1 MAAPTQR
8 SPRLPAEIRRRE
20 LLDAALDLI
29 YEQGFG
35 AVSVESIARRAGVT
49 RPVVYDH
56 FGDLDGL
63 LMALIERE
71 EQAALAPLLAQ
82 MDKAPREPAN
92 PDEVLVDE
100 PADPDEVLVEGVR
113 TFLHAVRANP
123 RTWRLVLMPSR
134 GGSPVLRERI
144 ARSRRRLA
152 SRLTDLL
159 DWGIARRGGP
169 AGLDRALAAR
179 LIVAAGE
186 DAARLTLRH
195 PRRYSPDRLAA
206 ITREILRL
214 FPAAARPHGATPPP
228 RSALL
233 ALPVRA
239 PHRPDAPPARMS
251 RAERREQLLDVAL
264 DLLAEE
270 GFDSLTMEAIARRAG
285 VNRAVVY
292 RSFPN
297 LKLLLL
303 ALLHREDM
311 RTRET
316 LDALLPTDPG
326 SRSAARLLGEALT
339 TFLDGVLRSPQTYRL
354 VLQRPE
360 SAPLFLQKIVGRRRA
375 LVAERLEPLVEWGL
389 GGLGVPAER
398 RDVDLIARLLLSMG
412 EEIARLALDDP
423 EFPPD
428 RVLAGAWTLLDM
440 LPAPTAR
447 RRSRRRPP
455 G

>member
-1 MAAPTQR
+1 MAAHAQR
-8 SPRLPAEIRRRE
+8 SPRLPADVRRRE

-29 YEQGFG
+29 YEDGFA
-35 AVSVESIARRAGVT
+35 AVSVESVARRAGVT

-63 LMALIERE
+63 LMALIDRE
-71 EQAALAPLLAQ
+71 EEAALAPLLAQ
-82 MDKAPREPAN
+82 VDKAPREAGS
-92 PDEVLVDE
+92 
-100 PADPDEVLVEGVR
+100 PDEVLVEGVS

-123 RTWRLVLMPSR
+123 RTWRLVLMPPR

-144 ARSRRRLA
+144 VRSRRLLA
-152 SRLTDLL
+152 ARLTDLL

-169 AGLDRALAAR
+169 TGLDHAFAAR

-195 PRRYSPDRLAA
+195 PRRYPPHRLAA
-206 ITREILRL
+206 ITREVLRL
-214 FPAAARPHGATPPP
+214 FPAGARPRGAAPPP
-228 RSALL
+228 RSALP
-233 ALPVRA
+233 AA
-239 PHRPDAPPARMS
+239 PAPAAHPPDPAQARMS
-251 RAERREQLLDVAL
+251 RAERREQLLDVTL

-311 RTRET
+311 RTRQT

-326 SRSAARLLGEALT
+326 GRSPARLLAEALT
-339 TFLDGVLRSPQTYRL
+339 TFLEGVVRSPQTYRL

-389 GGLGVPAER
+389 GGLGVPPER
-398 RDVDLIARLLLSMG
+398 QDVDLIARLLLSVG
-412 EEIARLALDDP
+412 EEIARLVLDDP
-423 EFPPD
+423 EFPPE
-428 RVLAGAWTLLDM
+428 RVLPAAWMLLDM
-440 LPAPTAR
+440 LPAPAAR
-447 RRSRRRPP
+447 RRSRRRSSA
-455 G
+455 